1 MEGDSQQ
8 EPRRRQELVEFVH
21 QAFEEPTKITL
32 QFADL
37 PQLLDT
43 IPAGFK
49 AADPQC
55 DMGRIGHL
63 LDTALDFRCPMCGP
77 LKSSAVLTSA
87 LARALQRENPQMATI
102 ATGPNIGALLTGNC
116 PGCAGSS
123 VEVTFD
129 PTRIPGI
136 PSASGSA
143 LREPTASPKAEVSD
157 ELLRQVDAILAQPI
171 MGGFLSKAL
180 HRVFGAR
187 GKEQQGLPSS
197 AQDCLKKLHVLLKEC
212 QRPAEVLRTRP
223 KLVQIHDEKGE
234 TLLHYAASDGDVSL
248 TKALIEHGADVNLK
262 PLTMICLWNNSRSEA
277 ANREVADLLL
287 AHGANLKMVEENG
300 LSLLHLA
307 AIIDVASAVR
317 YLLKRGIDV
326 NIRDGFG
333 RTPLHLAAMKGNT
346 KIIEC
351 LLDNGA
357 DPNAKDGDGR
367 TPEEA
372 GSVSRTQLA
381 AFYSATIAKR
391 IVERKGG

>member
-1 MEGDSQQ
+1 
-8 EPRRRQELVEFVH
+8 
-21 QAFEEPTKITL
+21 
-32 QFADL
+32 
-37 PQLLDT
+37 
-43 IPAGFK
+43 
-49 AADPQC
+49 
-55 DMGRIGHL
+55 
-63 LDTALDFRCPMCGP
+63 
-77 LKSSAVLTSA
+77 
-87 LARALQRENPQMATI
+87 
-102 ATGPNIGALLTGNC
+102 
-116 PGCAGSS
+116 
-123 VEVTFD
+123 
-129 PTRIPGI
+129 
-136 PSASGSA
+136 
-143 LREPTASPKAEVSD
+143 
-157 ELLRQVDAILAQPI
+157 
-171 MGGFLSKAL
+171 
-180 HRVFGAR
+180 
-187 GKEQQGLPSS
+187 
-197 AQDCLKKLHVLLKEC
+197 
-212 QRPAEVLRTRP
+212 
-223 KLVQIHDEKGE
+223 VQIHDEKGE

-351 LLDNGA
+351 LLDYGA